1 VYFGLEQDESG
12 RNLMPQPLLWPT
24 VSVTRYLAPGPIA
37 RSMQRHPGRYDTWDQ
52 PEVQIDKGY
61 LFDQTPPTWPALENT
76 RGMLFG
82 IPDSMGYSPLQ
93 LTRYWSW
100 IHAVNGT
107 PVFYNAAVLHDPT
120 AQDLRMLGVRYLIVR
135 TSDPPP
141 VPGKRVTSEGRYT
154 LYEIPGNSRA
164 SLVNRWSVV
173 PDGPQALRAVT
184 LPGFDPRSRAVLV
197 RDPGIDQDPGATGS
211 VTYRRVSPQETE
223 LHTNTTGP
231 ELLVVHDSFDH
242 GWTYSVDGAP
252 PVQVLAADYFLQGV
266 PVPGGRHT
274 VVLRYSDPRIGQGLL
289 ASAMAWVLLL
299 VAMVGPIIV
308 RRARKTQAPADV

>member
-1 VYFGLEQDESG
+1 
-12 RNLMPQPLLWPT
+12 
-24 VSVTRYLAPGPIA
+24 
-37 RSMQRHPGRYDTWDQ
+37 
-52 PEVQIDKGY
+52 
-61 LFDQTPPTWPALENT
+61 
-76 RGMLFG
+76 MLFG

-120 AQDLRMLGVRYLIVR
+120 AQDLRILGVRYLIVR

-141 VPGKRVTSEGRYT
+141 VPGKRVASEGRYT
-154 LYEIPGNSRA
+154 LYEIPGNPRA

-173 PDGPQALRAVT
+173 PDGPRALRAVT

-231 ELLVVHDSFDH
+231 QLLVVHDSFDH
-242 GWTYSVDGAP
+242 GWTYSVDGSAP
-252 PVQVLAADYFLQGV
+252 MQVLAADYFLQSV

-274 VVLRYSDPRIGQGLL
+274 VVLRYSDPRVAQGLL

-299 VAMVGPIIV
+299 VAIVGSIVV
-308 RRARKTQAPADV
+308 RRRRKTQAPADV